1 VTPKLFIVSMNAV
14 FPYLSERHLDID
26 PISNVGDMGPT
37 LRRIDLDEE
46 VEELESIA
54 GHAVE

>member
-1 VTPKLFIVSMNAV
+1 MNAV

>member
-1 VTPKLFIVSMNAV
+1 
-14 FPYLSERHLDID
+14 
-26 PISNVGDMGPT
+26 MGPT